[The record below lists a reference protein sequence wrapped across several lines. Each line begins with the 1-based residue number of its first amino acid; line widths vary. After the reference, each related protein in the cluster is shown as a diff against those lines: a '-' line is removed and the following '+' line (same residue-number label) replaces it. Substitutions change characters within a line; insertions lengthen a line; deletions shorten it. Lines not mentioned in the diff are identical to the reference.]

1 MNRLAHTTPLTLAR
15 VLAEIPTW
23 TDLAP
28 AYCKR
33 LTTMVR
39 AAPRVL
45 DKPAEAIR
53 LDAPGVG
60 ARLLK
65 ASAAEWGISAKSLP
79 VYRSAVRALLRRLG
93 LIAQRA
99 VAAASMPEPWRQ
111 LLALVPPGYDSARIV
126 PFAEFCA
133 GCGLLPASV
142 GTAAVASYMADLD
155 SRLAVRDPR
164 RAGRKLVTAWNG
176 CVASIADWPA
186 PPLVMPPARAK
197 SYTPPFEA
205 YPASFQAEIQALR
218 ARLSGTREGGLY
230 AEDGEDD
237 AQPLARPL
245 RPRALTSRMNVLR
258 LVAGALV
265 LSGRPIETIT
275 SLGHLVER
283 EALRAICSWH
293 WAHAG
298 RKASSN
304 TGSIAI
310 TLRMLA
316 RHVARLDEPALRQVI
331 ADTAPLIPPPC
342 REITDKNI
350 RRLKQFE
357 DPRKLAAL
365 LHLPEQVQQEA
376 EILRERGLGKQ
387 AAWMAGVALGIEI
400 ELAMPLRLGNL
411 VGLRLGHHLHGVFGR
426 GEMVHVTIPPG
437 EVKNTTTLTF
447 RLGPDAVAML
457 RRYLTV
463 FRPLGANAEGDFLF
477 PNRDHGDI
485 ARQDNGFGRAIGE
498 AVRRH
503 IGARLNAHLFRC
515 LAGVLILRENPDAT
529 SDLRLLLG
537 HKSLETTLRFYALV
551 CREQAAERHV
561 ARITRLREDSR
572 LLAAATLGGRKI
584 RRGTLSGRGSVR

>member
-1 MNRLAHTTPLTLAR
+1 MNSLTISTPPTLAR
-15 VLAEIPTW
+15 ILAEIAAC
-23 TDLAP
+23 TDLRP

-33 LTTMVR
+33 LTTIVR
-39 AAPRVL
+39 AVPRLL

-79 VYRSAVRALLRRLG
+79 VYRSAVRALLRRHG

-99 VAAASMPEPWRQ
+99 VAAASMPEPWRR
-111 LLALVPPGYDSARIV
+111 LLALVPPGYGSARIV
-126 PFAEFCA
+126 PFAAFCA

-142 GTAAVASYMADLD
+142 GTAAVASYMADQD
-155 SRLAVRDPR
+155 SRLAVRDSR
-164 RAGRKLVTAWNG
+164 RMGRMLVTAWNG
-176 CVASIADWPA
+176 CAASIEAWPA

-197 SYTPPFEA
+197 SYAPPFTD

-218 ARLSGTREGGLY
+218 ARLGGARGGGLY
-230 AEDGEDD
+230 AEDSEDD
-237 AQPLARPL
+237 AQPLARPMKES
-245 RPRALTSRMNVLR
+245 AITSRMNALR
-258 LVAGALV
+258 LAAGALV

-275 SLGHLVER
+275 SLGCLIER

-293 WAHAG
+293 WEHAG

-304 TGSIAI
+304 TRGVAV
-310 TLRMLA
+310 TLRVIA
-316 RHVARLDEPALRQVI
+316 RHVARLDDPALRQVI
-331 ADTAPLIPPPC
+331 ADTAPLIPPPSS
-342 REITDKNI
+342 EITDKNI
-350 RRLKQFE
+350 RRLQQFK
-357 DPRKLAAL
+357 DPRKQAAL
-365 LHLPEQVQQEA
+365 LHLPEQVMHEA
-376 EILRERGLGKQ
+376 ESLRERGLGRQ

-411 VGLRLGHHLHGVFGR
+411 VGLRLGHHLQGVFGQ
-426 GEMVHVTIPPG
+426 GEMVHVIIPPG
-437 EVKNTTTLTF
+437 EVKNATTLTF

-463 FRPLGANAEGDFLF
+463 FRPLGPNAESDFLF
-477 PNRDHGDI
+477 PNRDHDDI
-485 ARQDNGFGRAIGE
+485 ARQDGGFGKAIGE

-515 LAGVLILRENPDAT
+515 LAGMLILRENPDAV

-537 HKSLETTLRFYALV
+537 HKTLETTQRFYVLI

-572 LLAAATLGGRKI
+572 MLAAATFGRHKARRGGR
-584 RRGTLSGRGSVR
+584 R

>member
-1 MNRLAHTTPLTLAR
+1 MNSPAHTNPPTIAR
-15 VLAEIPTW
+15 VRAEIPTW

-28 AYCKR
+28 AYRKR
-33 LTTMVR
+33 LTTIMR
-39 AAPRVL
+39 AAPRL
-45 DKPAEAIR
+45 FDKPAEAIR

-60 ARLLK
+60 VRLLK
-65 ASAAEWGISAKSLP
+65 ASAAEWGISDKSRP

-93 LIAQRA
+93 LIARRA
-99 VAAASMPEPWRQ
+99 VAAASMPEPWRH

-164 RAGRKLVTAWNG
+164 RAGRKLVTAWND
-176 CVASIADWPA
+176 CAASIADWPA
-186 PPLVMPPARAK
+186 PPLVMPSARAM
-197 SYTPPFEA
+197 SYTPPFTD
-205 YPASFQAEIQALR
+205 YPAFFQAEIQALR
-218 ARLSGTREGGLY
+218 VRMSGAREGGLY
-230 AEDGEDD
+230 AEDGEED
-237 AQPLARPL
+237 AQPLARPM
-245 RPRALTSRMNVLR
+245 RPAAVTSRMNVLR
-258 LVAGALV
+258 LTAGALV

-275 SLGHLVER
+275 RLGCLTER

-298 RKASSN
+298 HKATAN
-304 TGSIAI
+304 TGGVAA
-310 TLRMLA
+310 TLRIIA
-316 RHVARLDEPALRQVI
+316 RHVARLGETALRQVI

-350 RRLKQFE
+350 RRLQQFE
-357 DPRKLAAL
+357 DPRKQAAL
-365 LHLPEQVQQEA
+365 LHLPERVMEEA
-376 EILRERGLGKQ
+376 ESLRERGLGVQ

-411 VGLRLGHHLHGVFGR
+411 VGLRLGHHLQGVFGQ
-426 GEMVHVTIPPG
+426 GEMVHVNIPPG

-447 RLGPDAVAML
+447 RLSPDAVAML

-463 FRPLGANAEGDFLF
+463 FRPLGPNAESDFLF

-485 ARQDNGFGRAIGE
+485 ARQTEGFGKAIGE

-503 IGARLNAHLFRC
+503 IGARLNVHLFRC
-515 LAGVLILRENPDAT
+515 LAGVLILRENPDAV

-537 HKSLETTLRFYALV
+537 HKTLETTLRFYALV

-572 LLAAATLGGRKI
+572 MLAAATLGGRGI
-584 RRGTLSGRGSVR
+584 RRGTRGGRGGAG

>member
-1 MNRLAHTTPLTLAR
+1 MNDPTRTTPPTLAR
-15 VLAEIPTW
+15 VRAEIPTW
-23 TDLAP
+23 TDLGP
-28 AYCKR
+28 AYRKR
-33 LTTMVR
+33 LTTIVR

-99 VAAASMPEPWRQ
+99 ATAAAVPEPWRL
-111 LLALVPPGYDSARIV
+111 LLALVPPGYGSARIV

-133 GCGLLPASV
+133 GRGLLPASV
-142 GTAAVASYMADLD
+142 GTAAVASYMADCD
-155 SRLAVRDPR
+155 SRLAVRDSR
-164 RAGRKLVTAWNG
+164 RMGRMLVTAWNG
-176 CVASIADWPA
+176 CAASIADWPA
-186 PPLVMPPARAK
+186 PPLVMPPARVK
-197 SYTPPFEA
+197 SYAPPFTD
-205 YPASFQAEIQALR
+205 YPASFQAEIQTLR
-218 ARLSGTREGGLY
+218 ARLSGGCGGGLY
-230 AEDGEDD
+230 AEDGEED

-245 RPRALTSRMNVLR
+245 RPRALTSRMNALR
-258 LVAGALV
+258 LTAGALV
-265 LSGRPIETIT
+265 LSGRRIETIT
-275 SLGHLVER
+275 SLGCLTER

-293 WAHAG
+293 WEHAG
-298 RKASSN
+298 HKASSN
-304 TGSIAI
+304 TGSIAV

-316 RHVARLDEPALRQVI
+316 RHVVRLGEPALRQVI
-331 ADTAPLIPPPC
+331 ADTAPLIPPVC

-350 RRLKQFE
+350 RRLQQFE
-357 DPRKLAAL
+357 DPRKQAAL
-365 LHLPEQVQQEA
+365 LHLPERVMEEA
-376 EILRERGLGKQ
+376 EILRERGLGQQ

-411 VGLRLGHHLHGVFGR
+411 VGLRLGHHLQGVFGQ

-437 EVKNTTTLTF
+437 EVKNATTLTF

-463 FRPLGANAEGDFLF
+463 FRPLGPNAEGDFLF

-485 ARQDNGFGRAIGE
+485 ARQDGGFGKAIGE

-515 LAGVLILRENPDAT
+515 LAGVLILRENPDAI

-537 HKSLETTLRFYALV
+537 HKTLETTLRFYALI

-572 LLAAATLGGRKI
+572 MLAAATFGRRI